1 MNLPLIAI
9 SANSPPNQ
17 NNMTVNFPGYFISFE
32 GIDGAG
38 KSTHID
44 AFCKLKQECY
54 PNHEVVVTREPG
66 GTPLGEQLRGLL
78 LDAPMN
84 LETEALLMFAA
95 RREHLAQVIEP
106 ALAAGKIVISD
117 RFTDASFAYQ
127 GGGRGLSIAKLNDL
141 ERWVQGRENG
151 TLLQPNL
158 TILFDLPGE
167 VAEARRSKV
176 RAPDK
181 FEKMDLNF
189 FEKVRQEYLRRAK
202 EDPQRFHLVD
212 ATQTPEAIWNGLQAL
227 KINF

>member
-1 MNLPLIAI
+1 MY
-9 SANSPPNQ
+9 
-17 NNMTVNFPGYFISFE
+17 PGYFISFE

-38 KSTHID
+38 KSTHLESFQRLI
-44 AFCKLKQECY
+44 QELY
-54 PNHEVVVTREPG
+54 PEREVVMTREPG
-66 GTPLGEQLRGLL
+66 GTPLGEQLRTLL

-95 RREHLAQVIEP
+95 RREHIAQVIQP
-106 ALAAGKIVISD
+106 ALKAGKIVISD

-127 GGGRGLSIAKLNDL
+127 GGGRGLSLDKLNQL
-141 ERWVQGRENG
+141 ERWVQGDANG
-151 TLLQPNL
+151 LLLQPNL

-167 VAEARRSKV
+167 IAEARRSKA

-202 EDPQRFHLVD
+202 EDPTRFHLVD
-212 ATQTPEAIWNGLQAL
+212 ATKTPDLIWSELSHL
-227 KINF
+227 KFKI

>member
-1 MNLPLIAI
+1 
-9 SANSPPNQ
+9 
-17 NNMTVNFPGYFISFE
+17 MTSTHTGYFISFE

-38 KSTHID
+38 KSTHVD
-44 AFCKLKQECY
+44 AFRNLIQERY
-54 PNHEVVVTREPG
+54 PDKEVVMTREPG
-66 GTPLGEQLRGLL
+66 GTALGEQLRNLL

-127 GGGRGLSIAKLNDL
+127 GGGRGLSLEKLNTL
-141 ERWVQGRENG
+141 ERWVQGQPDG
-151 TLLQPNL
+151 SLLQPNL

-167 VAEARRSKV
+167 IAEARRSKA

-181 FEKMDLNF
+181 FEKMDLSF
-189 FEKVRQEYLRRAK
+189 FERVRQEYLRRAK
-202 EDPQRFHLVD
+202 EDSKRFHLVD
-212 ATQTPEAIWNGLQAL
+212 ATLTPEAIWNGLKQIQIA
-227 KINF
+227 I

>member
-1 MNLPLIAI
+1 
-9 SANSPPNQ
+9 
-17 NNMTVNFPGYFISFE
+17 MTSMHTGYFISFE

-38 KSTHID
+38 KSTHVD
-44 AFCKLKQECY
+44 AFRSLMQERY
-54 PNHEVVVTREPG
+54 PDKEVVMTREPG
-66 GTPLGEQLRGLL
+66 GTALGEQLRNLL

-106 ALAAGKIVISD
+106 ALEAGKIVISD

-127 GGGRGLSIAKLNDL
+127 GGGRGLSLEKLNAL
-141 ERWVQGRENG
+141 ERWVQGQPDG

-181 FEKMDLNF
+181 FEKMDLSF
-189 FEKVRQEYLRRAK
+189 FERVRQEYLRRAK
-202 EDPQRFHLVD
+202 EDSKRFHLVD
-212 ATQTPEAIWNGLQAL
+212 ATQTPEAIWNGLKQIQIA
-227 KINF
+227 F